1 MCGRGGLRSRRRILF
16 TTAWRE
22 PDPPAS
28 AASGA
33 ARGSSPRVTTVSY
46 AAPDRFDWKT
56 PQQGPHRRSGLPR
69 VPDRAGSG
77 IGGGM
82 GGELAVELSEQ
93 RDTIGETKLGTG
105 GGERG
110 ILRRRGAVDDE
121 AGARERLK

>member
-33 ARGSSPRVTTVSY
+33 ARGSSPRVTTLSY

-56 PQQGPHRRSGLPR
+56 PQRGPHRRSGLPR
-69 VPDRAGSG
+69 VPDRPGAG
-77 IGGGM
+77 IGRGVRGK
-82 GGELAVELSEQ
+82 LAVERADERDAVGEEQ
-93 RDTIGETKLGTG
+93 LGAG

-110 ILRRRGAVDDE
+110 ILRRRGSVDDE
-121 AGARERLK
+121 A